1 MRIVLTESNLRQIIK
16 DILKEELACMG
27 SNYIKVQDLTKEIK
41 YGDDEA
47 IEKAAISMSKRI
59 PKGSI
64 LIPVPQ
70 HSGRAEY
77 TLKLSNRIANLSGCE
92 VLDILKSD
100 PREETLF
107 SKKKKNGGVVKDYSL
122 GFYVADNEEIG
133 NKLKSARNVI
143 LIDNVVDSGM
153 TYEQAAKAI
162 ENAYGISPWMF
173 SVGVVTN
180 PKDPTRNI
188 IRSVF

>member
-1 MRIVLTESNLRQIIK
+1 MTESNLRQIIK